1 MALTVNTL
9 FNFSETP
16 FKLKLVA
23 GKDGLS
29 RTVSWI
35 YYAEDPSSCEFIRGG
50 ELTITTGLMLRRRHE
65 NEGIQE
71 DEILS
76 DFLKEFID
84 GFAKQNASGLI
95 INTGKYIFDIP
106 QQIKDY
112 CDEISFPLFTMP
124 WEIHTVDLMQDIGNM
139 ITSDNQNSHNV
150 EKFFY
155 QAIFERDKF
164 DPKQI
169 ENTVFHNAKCF
180 TVALV
185 EFDESVFNG
194 DMEQAKRYVKFS
206 LNPKIRFDPNNF
218 CCFIHNHKII
228 YIIKDDCSLFADELA
243 RVAHTD
249 RHFKNIGISLSDSC
263 VNVEE
268 LNEAYTHAEVT
279 LNLEEN
285 TNADEKSRAFRIRKY
300 DDLGIYKILLEVKS
314 KKVLEQMYRNV
325 LGNLEILEPGKRE
338 DYLKTLK
345 LYLKLGGNI
354 HAVAEQNNTHRNTV
368 LYRLQRLQDVL
379 GVDLSDGDTRCLLQ
393 IAIYIKNLI
402 GK

>member
-16 FKLKLVA
+16 FKLKLIA
-23 GKDGLS
+23 GKNGLS

-35 YYAEDPSSCEFIRGG
+35 YYSEDPSSCEFIRGG

-65 NEGIQE
+65 NEGIE
-71 DEILS
+71 EEEILY

-84 GFAKQNASGLI
+84 GFSRQNASGLI

-106 QQIKDY
+106 QQIKEY
-112 CDEISFPLFTMP
+112 CDKLAFPLFTMP

-139 ITSDNQNSHNV
+139 ISSDNQNSHNI
-150 EKFFY
+150 EKLFY
-155 QAIFERDKF
+155 QAIFEKDKF

-169 ENTVFHNAKCF
+169 ENTVFHNAKYF

-185 EFDESVFNG
+185 EFDEAVFNN
-194 DMEQAKRYVKFS
+194 DMERVKRYVQFT
-206 LNPKIRFDPNNF
+206 LNPKIRFPQNDF

-228 YIIKDDCSLFADELA
+228 YIVKDDCSPFADELA
-243 RVAHTD
+243 RVIHAD
-249 RHFKNIGISLSDSC
+249 RFLKNMEISLSDSC
-263 VNVEE
+263 AHIEE
-268 LNEAYTHAEVT
+268 LSEAYEHAEVT
-279 LNLEEN
+279 MSLGKNSN
-285 TNADEKSRAFRIRKY
+285 MTDSGNSGGIKKY
-300 DDLGIYKILLEVKS
+300 NDLGIYKILLEVKN

-325 LGNLEILEPGKRE
+325 LGNMDTLEPGKRE

-354 HAVAEQNNTHRNTV
+354 HSVAEQNSTHRNTV

-393 IAIYIKNLI
+393 IAIYIKELLRN
-402 GK
+402 